1 MDTYYI
7 IETCLGE
14 IEIDTDKVNLVK
26 SHSEGEHCAWDN
38 EDTKRIKQSLSPLG
52 RMGIERGDV
61 VTVKRGTR
69 ANKSIR
75 EMFYD

>member
-7 IETCLGE
+7 VETCLGE
-14 IEIDTDKVNLVK
+14 IEIDTVKVNLVK
-26 SHSEGEHCAWDN
+26 SHSEGEHCVCN
-38 EDTKRIKQSLSPLG
+38 IETKKIKQSLSPLG
-52 RMGIERGDV
+52 RTGIERGDV
-61 VTVKRGTR
+61 VTVKKGTR